1 MYSKVRGLGM
11 RLKILCGAKATRAKA
26 LGERGVGEWEETNAF
41 VSFIDDSPVE
51 LEQQLLRFLSAG
63 ICGNLRPKLF
73 FCVGPAR
80 LTIL

>member
-41 VSFIDDSPVE
+41 VSFINGSTADLERE
-51 LEQQLLRFLSAG
+51 LLPFLSA
-63 ICGNLRPKLF
+63 
-73 FCVGPAR
+73 
-80 LTIL
+80 